1 MSFTIYPA
9 IDLKDSKA
17 VRLKQ
22 GDINKSQVFSLDP
35 ADTAKQFQSS
45 GAKWIHVVDLNG
57 AFAGKTKNLSAIKKI
72 VSSVSVPVQLG
83 GGIRSIESI
92 KQMIEDIGVSR
103 IILGT
108 AAINNPNLVKEAV
121 NKYGDKIAVGID
133 AKNGIA
139 AANGWAEASE
149 VTAVSLTKQMKDIG
163 IKTIIYTDIQRDG
176 MMKGPNIS
184 QTKKISDIGGIDVIL
199 SGGVSCTDDI
209 IAAKEAGFAGAITG
223 RAIYEGVIDLKEV
236 IKLC

>member
-9 IDLKDSKA
+9 IDLKDSNA

-22 GDINKSQVFSLDP
+22 GDMNQSQVFSLDP
-35 ADTAKQFQSS
+35 AETAKEFEMA
-45 GAKWIHVVDLNG
+45 GAQWIHVVDLNG
-57 AFAGKTKNLSAIKKI
+57 AFAGETKNLSAIKNI
-72 VSSVSVPVQLG
+72 VSSVNVPVQLG
-83 GGIRSIESI
+83 GGIRSIETI
-92 KQMIEDIGVSR
+92 QRMIEDIGVSR
-103 IILGT
+103 VILGT
-108 AAINNPNLVKEAV
+108 AAINNPALVKEAV

-133 AKNGIA
+133 AKNGRA

-149 VTAVSLTKQMKDIG
+149 IAAVDLAKHMKEIG

-176 MMKGPNIS
+176 MMQGPNIN

-199 SGGVSCTDDI
+199 SGGVSCTEDI
-209 IAAKEAGFAGAITG
+209 IAAKAAGFAGAITG
-223 RAIYEGVIDLKEV
+223 RALYEGVIDLKEV